1 MNRRYT
7 SVEPELHQVIRSYFL
22 IVTIPAVAS
31 VTIFAVMAI
40 WAYKHLSH
48 DLEQDF
54 EQLANSVVMFMPDE
68 FHKNVLLEKTDHKE
82 LTQIQRNTAR
92 YLLLAELKNLFT
104 VIPNNDHFIYGAGSL
119 LGVNHNELYPAK
131 EGITELFRTAV
142 KVGKLQYYDLSDDT
156 VRVVIPTVSND
167 VDTAYLIVADVPSDT
182 LFMPLKQVL
191 ALSLVFG
198 TIFFLSLL
206 LALHKVNAA
215 TQKYALSVNRNLRK
229 KTESLRQTNRSLEKL
244 SMTDEL
250 TKALTRR
257 GFFERVAQAEL
268 HRNKPY
274 GVVMIDVDHF
284 KSFNDRYGHQTGD
297 EVLFKVVQI
306 IISEL
311 PSSGFIGRFGGEE
324 FVVYFDPQ
332 SWDEVE
338 ELSSRLVFSIRTI
351 ELDIN
356 GQQPKVTVSAGGCF
370 AAPNTE
376 IDEAIRMADECLYQA
391 KDNGRDQS
399 VVDIGTLMPVTC

>member
-1 MNRRYT
+1 MNRRYS

-22 IVTIPAVAS
+22 IVTIPTVAS
-31 VTIFAVMAI
+31 IMIFAVMAT
-40 WAYKHLSH
+40 WAYQHLLNEVDH
-48 DLEQDF
+48 DF
-54 EQLANSVVMFMPDE
+54 EQMANTVVMFMPEE
-68 FHKNVLLEKTDHKE
+68 FHKNVLLDQTDHKE
-82 LTQIQRNTAR
+82 LTQIQRDTAR
-92 YLLLAELKNLFT
+92 YLVLAEIKNLFT
-104 VIPNNDHFIYGAGSL
+104 LIPNNDQFFYGVGSL
-119 LGVNHNELYPAK
+119 FGIRHNEQFSD
-131 EGITELFRTAV
+131 TESVIDLFQTAL
-142 KVGKLQYYDLSDDT
+142 KTGQQQYYDLDDTT
-156 VRVVIPTVSND
+156 VRVVIPASNEM
-167 VDTAYLIVADVPSDT
+167 DTTYLIVADIPSDT
-182 LFMPLKQVL
+182 LFMPIKEVL
-191 ALSLVFG
+191 LLSLVFG
-198 TIFFLSLL
+198 TVFFCSLL

-215 TQKYALSVNRNLRK
+215 TQKYALYVNRNLRK

-250 TKALTRR
+250 TKSLTRR
-257 GFFERVAQAEL
+257 GFFERVSQAEL

-274 GVVMIDVDHF
+274 GVIMIDVDHF

-297 EVLFKVVQI
+297 VVLFKVVQTI
-306 IISEL
+306 LSEL
-311 PSSGFIGRFGGEE
+311 PGSGFIGRFGGEE
-324 FVVYFDPQ
+324 FVVYFDPE

-338 ELSSRLVFSIRTI
+338 ELSTRLVFSIRTI